1 MFDKFLF
8 FKTPMCPNCEE
19 IQEWIEENPKVKGMG
34 EEVDATTKEG
44 REKAK
49 EYGVKGVPTII
60 FTKKGESVAT
70 AGSLDE
76 FENIIGN
83 KSLKDYE

>member
-1 MFDKFLF
+1 MVDKFLF

-19 IQEWIEENPKVKGMG
+19 IQEWIDETPKVKELG

-44 REKAK
+44 KERAK

-60 FTKKGESVAT
+60 FLKQGEKVAT
-70 AGSLDE
+70 AESLDE
-76 FENIIGN
+76 FENIIYN
-83 KSLKDYE
+83 KSLADY